1 MALTPPK
8 ATDLFSDIDSPKAAA
23 VAMDEFNTELSKSL
37 SAGISDPS
45 QIMAVKSGNVSFA
58 QASMSSSGATTQLE
72 ALVANK
78 SLSPEVISSLTT
90 ALATQRGVSGD
101 IAKEITTTSPL
112 STSFAAFDLEAPAKL
127 LTPRPTP
134 LRNRIPRKKG
144 IGTSHRV
151 KRILGYTGTGTGGQG
166 QIWPGINE
174 TTQNNF
180 APGASNPYYLERGP
194 QISYTADD
202 LVLPYN
208 SYSLSDQ
215 VSFDA
220 NFSGLGY
227 QDLRQ
232 LSSTSTLYATMLM
245 EERMMLMAR
254 GTASGYSGA
263 LAAPV
268 FATGARAAAGSE
280 VALTATTYYVNVT
293 ADAGISYSG
302 FGESILGTQA
312 TQVVASGQVLTVTVS
327 AANAVVGALGYNV
340 YVGTTT
346 GAANL
351 KYQGTLKGTGTLVI
365 NGVGGNSLG
374 NADIYTTT
382 GAAASRA
389 SADTSAYA
397 TGYDGILP
405 TVLGPNSGAI
415 NQINST
421 FSTSNPG
428 VEFQNVFATLYN
440 NVKADPD
447 EILLNGSDRKQL
459 SDAIKSGSTA
469 NYRLNIENPGEG
481 GITYGSVVT
490 GLQNEVT
497 GKSLA
502 LTVHPWLPQGVSP
515 VLSYTL
521 PIPDTEVSDVWAN
534 FLVQD
539 YMGIQWPVNQ
549 FTYDFSTYFRGT
561 FFCTAPAWNGVVSG
575 IVPA

>member
-1 MALTPPK
+1 MALNAPK
-8 ATDLFSDIDSPKAAA
+8 VADLFSDASPKEAAERYE
-23 VAMDEFNTELSKSL
+23 EFSTELGKSL
-37 SAGISDPS
+37 SR
-45 QIMAVKSGNVSFA
+45 
-58 QASMSSSGATTQLE
+58 ATTVPGQAPAADPLSAME

-78 SLSPEVISSLTT
+78 SLSAEASAGLNS
-90 ALATQRGVSGD
+90 ALAAQRVAMQD
-101 IAKEITTTSPL
+101 IQKEITLTTPL

-144 IGTSHRV
+144 VGTSHRV

-166 QIWPGINE
+166 NIWPGITE

-180 APGASNPYYLERGP
+180 APGAANPFYLERGP

-202 LVLPYN
+202 LILPYN

-227 QDLRQ
+227 EDLRQ

-254 GTASGYSGA
+254 GTASGYSGTIAAPTFTLASPVATSGQTA
-263 LAAPV
+263 LAN
-268 FATGARAAAGSE
+268 
-280 VALTATTYYVNVT
+280 TTYYVNVT
-293 ADAGISYSG
+293 SDAGISGNG
-302 FGESILGTQA
+302 FGESILGTEA
-312 TQVVASGQVLTVTVS
+312 NTVVASGDVLTITVASAVT
-327 AANAVVGALGYNV
+327 GALGYNI

-351 KYQGTLKGTGTLVI
+351 TYQGTLKGTGTFTIQGAGTTGLT
-365 NGVGGNSLG
+365 GN
-374 NADIYTTT
+374 NAAYTTT

-389 SADTSAYA
+389 TSNTSAYA

-405 TVLGPNSGAI
+405 TVLGPNTGYNNA
-415 NQINST
+415 INST

-428 VEFQNVFATLYN
+428 AEFQTVFANLYQ

-447 EILLNGSDRKQL
+447 MVLMNGNDRKQL

-469 NYRLNIENPGEG
+469 NYRLVINQPGESG
-481 GITYGSVVT
+481 TTYGSIVT

-497 GKSLA
+497 GKA
-502 LTVHPWLPQGVSP
+502 VDIMVHPWLNSGVAP
-515 VLSYTL
+515 VLSFTL
-521 PIPDTEVSDVWAN
+521 PIPDTQVSDVWAN

-539 YMGIQWPVNQ
+539 YMGIQWPVTQ

-561 FFCTAPAWNGVVSG
+561 FFCTAPAWNGAVSG
-575 IVPA
+575 IVSA